1 MKKFIFLL
9 LLLSSTAL
17 SEIISLDCN
26 PEQLSYLDI
35 ANCNEYLKSD
45 FQKRFC
51 NQNLSIEIDDKNE
64 PKKIYYLSEYWGF
77 EDKSFDIS
85 KSDDDFLF
93 FEKKVKNYMTGN
105 EKITIK
111 IDRYNL
117 NLIFTRHFLDSKDD
131 EDWVESYRCQIIEKK
146 I

>member
-1 MKKFIFLL
+1 LKKFIFFLL
-9 LLLSSTAL
+9 LISTTAF
-17 SEIISLDCN
+17 SEIIRLECD

-35 ANCNEYLKSD
+35 TNCNEYLKSD
-45 FQKRFC
+45 FQKNFC
-51 NQNLSIEIDDKNE
+51 NKNLSIEIDNKNE
-64 PKKIYYLSEYWGF
+64 PKKIYYLSEDWGF
-77 EDKSFDIS
+77 EDKSFDTS

-93 FEKKVKNYMTGN
+93 FEKKIKNYATGN

-117 NLIFTRHFLDSKDD
+117 NLIFTRQFLDLKDD
-131 EDWVESYRCQIIEKK
+131 KDWVEYYNCQIIEKK